1 MVSPLSQDAPRPG
14 GGPGPEDATLTL
26 RTLSG
31 FTWAFLTSGGQ
42 ALLSLAIMMTL
53 SRLLTPQDFG
63 MVALA
68 LVFIALAETAGRS
81 GLGPALV
88 QRADLTA
95 SHIAAALT
103 LAVAGAV
110 PLTATLWILAPL
122 LCRLVGAP
130 AAAPVL
136 RILSWSVALSGAG
149 LVSEHLLHRRLR
161 FRALMTAALLSQ
173 AVGNG
178 LVAIVLA
185 LMDWGVE
192 ALVWGVVARQAV
204 FSAAVILLAP
214 VPPRLFAGRRA
225 IADLLRTGAGFSA
238 IAVFSFLATRGLT
251 LVIAR
256 TLGAAALGLYT
267 RAHALAVVSA
277 RLGPVMA
284 KVLLPSMARRQHRV
298 ERLRAVHRGGIEMLS
313 LAVVPASL
321 MIAMT
326 APEIIA
332 VVLGRQWEGAVP
344 ALRILALAGVLQA
357 FSALHV
363 PVIRSLGAVYRET
376 WRRALFFVLL
386 MAGVWL
392 ASRWGLAAIA
402 AAAVAA
408 GVVLQGLLAHLALD
422 LLGTRWTRLLRC
434 LVPAVWTGLWSTAA
448 LWIAAAG
455 VRRAALPPLVALALE
470 LAVWG
475 ATAGAATWCAP
486 PFARPVSPHWAL
498 AQLPFSDMGWAG
510 PRLRAL
516 FAHLTRRWPAPP
528 PGEAAADRQTEA
540 ARPQAGASSR
550 RGP

>member
-1 MVSPLSQDAPRPG
+1 MSHLSQDSPRPG
-14 GGPGPEDATLTL
+14 GGPGPEEAGLTL

-31 FTWAFLTSGGQ
+31 FKWAFLTSGGQ

-63 MVALA
+63 MFAIA
-68 LVFIALAETAGRS
+68 LVFIALAETAGRR

-88 QRADLTA
+88 QRHDLTEH
-95 SHIAAALT
+95 HIAAALT
-103 LAVAGAV
+103 LAVAVAV
-110 PLTATLWILAPL
+110 PLTAALWILAPL
-122 LCRLVGAP
+122 LFSLVGEP
-130 AAAPVL
+130 EAARVL
-136 RILSWSVALSGAG
+136 RILSLSVALSGAG
-149 LVSEHLLHRRLR
+149 LVSEHLLYRRLR
-161 FRALMTAALLSQ
+161 FRALMTATILSQ

-185 LMDWGVE
+185 LMDRGVE

-204 FSAAVILLAP
+204 FSAAVILLEP
-214 VPPRLFAGRRA
+214 VPPRLFAGRRE

-238 IAVFSFLATRGLT
+238 IAVFSFLANRGLN
-251 LVIAR
+251 LVVAR

-332 VVLGRQWEGAVP
+332 VVLGPQWEGAAP

-376 WRRALFFVLL
+376 WRRAVFFVLL
-386 MAGVWL
+386 MAGAWL
-392 ASRWGLAAIA
+392 ASRWGLAAVA

-408 GVVLQGLLAHLALD
+408 GVVRQGLLAHLALD
-422 LLGTRWTRLLRC
+422 LLGTRWRGLLRC

-448 LWIAAAG
+448 VWIAAAG
-455 VRRAALPPLVALALE
+455 ARSAALPPVVALALE

-475 ATAGAATWCAP
+475 AAAGAATWFAP
-486 PFARPVSPHWAL
+486 HFARPASPHWAL
-498 AQLPFSDMGWAG
+498 AQLPFNDMGWAG

-516 FAHLTRRWPAPP
+516 FAHLARRWPAPP
-528 PGEAAADRQTEA
+528 PGEAVPDRQTA
-540 ARPQAGASSR
+540 AELPRAGASSR
-550 RGP
+550 RGA